1 MIKKK
6 AVAVAVLALGI
17 GGIGLEVASASGD
30 PQPNAPHKAS
40 TAKVTTIPT
49 IKTSG
54 KMAAIY
60 SPARAVFVAK
70 KNVADVQSPS
80 VGVYCFKP
88 ASSIKSLNSRL
99 VDVQVEWDTSYGS
112 DLSAYWSRS
121 AYECPAGY
129 PIGVRTYKY
138 PGGVPTLSSG
148 VSFSF
153 VVN

>member
-1 MIKKK
+1 M
-6 AVAVAVLALGI
+6 
-17 GGIGLEVASASGD
+17 
-30 PQPNAPHKAS
+30 
-40 TAKVTTIPT
+40 TTIPT

-60 SPARAVFVAK
+60 SPLVLCSSPRRTWRTCRALRLASTASASFVDQ
-70 KNVADVQSPS
+70 VAQL
-80 VGVYCFKP
+80 
-88 ASSIKSLNSRL
+88 AL